1 MTSAEAGPGE
11 IDHSRAGE
19 PLPQFSLTDTQG
31 NTLALGEPANAPML
45 VNLWATWCAPCIKEM
60 PLLDDL
66 AADYGDRL
74 QVVTISQDLN
84 GAKAVEPFFARNDL
98 PNLPRWLDPETEF
111 AFAVGAGG
119 LPVTLLYDAEGR
131 EVWRIAG
138 DYDWSSAEAR
148 GAIDE
153 AF

>member
-1 MTSAEAGPGE
+1 MTGAEAGPGE
-11 IDHSRAGE
+11 IDRARAGE
-19 PLPQFSLTDTQG
+19 PLPQFSLDDTEG
-31 NTLALGEPANAPML
+31 NTLALGERANAPML

-74 QVVTISQDLN
+74 RVVTISQDLN
-84 GAKAVEPFFARNDL
+84 GAEAVEPFFARNAL

-111 AFAVGAGG
+111 AFAIGAGG